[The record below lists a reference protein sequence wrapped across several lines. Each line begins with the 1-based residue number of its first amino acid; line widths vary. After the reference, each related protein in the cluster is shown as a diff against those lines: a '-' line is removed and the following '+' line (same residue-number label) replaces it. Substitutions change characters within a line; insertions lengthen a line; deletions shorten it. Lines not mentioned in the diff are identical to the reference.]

1 MLDFLKRK
9 KAKKIAREY
18 FKLITGYKPIFSGRA
33 GSIYEMELTRS
44 CIHSFATHVS
54 KLKPVAR
61 GKNNEIFERM
71 LQFKPNAM
79 QDTSKWLYQMA
90 TIYQVENAVFI
101 IPELDKDAET
111 ITGFHNVAPSR
122 SQIVRGDDA
131 RLYLKYEYYGNKY
144 AIEFEKI
151 GILSKFLYKNGI
163 FGENN
168 SAIAT
173 TLEVMETN
181 NKGIIEG
188 VKNGAS
194 IRFFAKLGSTLLSE
208 DVEKERERLTKSQLS
223 MDNNGGIIMLD
234 NKYDE
239 FRQIDSKTY
248 TVDAGQ
254 MKLIND
260 NVFSYLN
267 TNMDIIQN
275 TYNSDKW
282 NAYYEGAIEPFAIQ
296 LSLVLTNM
304 TFSDKEKAFGN
315 NIIFTANRLQYLTNQ
330 EKLNTVTQLFDRG
343 FITHNQGLE
352 IFNMESLG
360 EEGEKR
366 YIRKEY
372 AQHNYEEELNEV

>member
-1 MLDFLKRK
+1 
-9 KAKKIAREY
+9 
-18 FKLITGYKPIFSGRA
+18 
-33 GSIYEMELTRS
+33 
-44 CIHSFATHVS
+44 
-54 KLKPVAR
+54 
-61 GKNNEIFERM
+61 
-71 LQFKPNAM
+71 
-79 QDTSKWLYQMA
+79 
-90 TIYQVENAVFI
+90 
-101 IPELDKDAET
+101 
-111 ITGFHNVAPSR
+111 
-122 SQIVRGDDA
+122 
-131 RLYLKYEYYGNKY
+131 
-144 AIEFEKI
+144 
-151 GILSKFLYKNGI
+151 
-163 FGENN
+163 
-168 SAIAT
+168 
-173 TLEVMETN
+173 
-181 NKGIIEG
+181 
-188 VKNGAS
+188 
-194 IRFFAKLGSTLLSE
+194 LGSTLLSE